1 MAKVTVLRQMF
12 QAILPLIARLRAPRT
27 QA

>member
-12 QAILPLIARLRAPRT
+12 QEILALIARLRAPRT